1 MSASDIGNIINKSE
15 RAVKFQS
22 ARLMVEILEG
32 RRLTVKE
39 QKKLY
44 NRVASW
50 HPERSKTYVC
60 ERAQQKIQVLK
71 A

>member
-15 RAVKFQS
+15 RAVKFHS

-50 HPERSKTYVC
+50 HPERS
-60 ERAQQKIQVLK
+60 
-71 A
+71 